1 MDAKMMVDG
10 VKAGVVRCRLS
21 LDAAASCMGVPRCT
35 YQGIME
41 GREDISRENFLR
53 FCESV
58 GMKPQTLIALGI
70 ERAGRT
76 DK

>member
-1 MDAKMMVDG
+1 MMRDG
-10 VKAGVVRCRLS
+10 VRAGAARCRMS
-21 LDAAASCMGVPRCT
+21 LDEAACCMGVPRCV

-58 GMKPQTLIALGI
+58 EIKPQTLIALGI
-70 ERAGRT
+70 EQAGHT
-76 DK
+76 DE